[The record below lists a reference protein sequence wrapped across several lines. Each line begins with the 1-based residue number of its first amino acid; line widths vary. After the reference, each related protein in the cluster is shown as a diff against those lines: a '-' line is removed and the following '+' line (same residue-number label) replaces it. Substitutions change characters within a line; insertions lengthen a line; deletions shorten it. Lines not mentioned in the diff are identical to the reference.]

1 MWEVIGT
8 AFITT
13 LIVNTVLKIIKN
25 VTKCYECENF
35 KEKIDGKPRHPQPK
49 PGLK

>member
-25 VTKCYECENF
+25 VTRCYECENF
-35 KEKIDGKPRHPQPK
+35 KEKGRSKPNYNQPK
-49 PGLK
+49 PGIK

>member
-25 VTKCYECENF
+25 ITRCYECESF
-35 KEKIDGKPRHPQPK
+35 KEKVSKKPESSQPK
-49 PGLK
+49 PGRK